1 MARIEVSEFN
11 PRVAASDAVC
21 EYLGKLKVYLN
32 PKDRKA
38 YAALYNPG
46 HGGNGADYSDAWN
59 QFYCLDGVWDPCSDT
74 EIVSPEKLQSIIDEF
89 QSA

>member
-1 MARIEVSEFN
+1 MRSKVES
-11 PRVAASDAVC
+11 AV
-21 EYLGKLKVYLN
+21 YDYKQGLFDLN

-89 QSA
+89 Q